1 MKSSAK
7 ILLMFLVFTFAGVG
21 FFFGSDKV
29 LKIFSEPKSLSL
41 KKIISYKPKD
51 IKDKQALVELGAS
64 SLGEFTF
71 FDTLNDPEMKK
82 YIGLNGSIVVP
93 KTVQSVS
100 ENIIT
105 SSTIP
110 LKNDKKS
117 NALSSGFVIQ
127 VGSFRQLKKA
137 DVLKT
142 KMIAGGYSTFVV
154 SAVEKDK
161 GYELHRVFVG
171 NFIERVE
178 AEKIAIKIKNIEK
191 IESLVKFYEK
201 KNDSVMWPN

>member
-7 ILLMFLVFTFAGVG
+7 ILLMFLIFTFAGVG
-21 FFFGSDKV
+21 FFFSSDKV
-29 LKIFSEPKSLSL
+29 LKFFSEPKSLSL

-64 SLGEFTF
+64 SLDEFTF

-93 KTVQSVS
+93 KKIQPIS

-105 SSTIP
+105 SSSMP
-110 LKNDKKS
+110 LKDDNES
-117 NALSSGFVIQ
+117 NSLSSGFVLQ
-127 VGSFRQLKKA
+127 VGSFQQLKKA

-142 KMIAGGYSTFVV
+142 KMIAGGYSSFIVT
-154 SAVEKDK
+154 ALAKGKDYK
-161 GYELHRVFVG
+161 LYRVFVG
-171 NFIERVE
+171 NFMERIE
-178 AEKIAIKIKNIEK
+178 AEKVAIKIKNKEK
-191 IESLVKFYEK
+191 IESFIKFYEK
-201 KNDSVMWPN
+201 NS

>member
-64 SLGEFTF
+64 SLDEFTF

-82 YIGLNGSIVVP
+82 YIGLSGSVAVP
-93 KTVQSVS
+93 KTVQSIS
-100 ENIIT
+100 ENVIT
-105 SSTIP
+105 STSIG
-110 LKNDKKS
+110 LESESES
-117 NALSSGFVIQ
+117 NSLLSEFVLQ
-127 VGSFRQLKKA
+127 VGSFLEFKKA
-137 DVLKT
+137 DLLKT
-142 KMIAGGYSTFVV
+142 KMITGGYSAFIV
-154 SAVEKDK
+154 SASAKGKDYK
-161 GYELHRVFVG
+161 LHRVFVG
-171 NFIERVE
+171 NFMERID
-178 AEKIAIKIKNIEK
+178 AEKVAIKIKNKEK
-191 IESLVKFYEK
+191 IESLIKFYEK
-201 KNDSVMWPN
+201 KS

>member
-82 YIGLNGSIVVP
+82 YIGLNGSVVVP
-93 KTVQSVS
+93 KEVQSIS

-105 SSTIP
+105 SSLTNS
-110 LKNDKKS
+110 KDVKKS
-117 NALSSGFVIQ
+117 NSLSSGFVLQ
-127 VGSFRQLKKA
+127 VGSFQELKKA
-137 DVLKT
+137 SVLKA
-142 KMIAGGYSTFVV
+142 KMIAGGYSTFIV
-154 SAVEKDK
+154 SALAKGKDYK
-161 GYELHRVFVG
+161 LHRVFVG
-171 NFIERVE
+171 NFMKRTE
-178 AEKIAIKIKNIEK
+178 AEKLAIKIKNTEE
-191 IESLVKFYEK
+191 IESLVRFYEQ
-201 KNDSVMWPN
+201 